1 MTNEE
6 VVLAGRQVGKNF
18 TKSMFERITVAL
30 LFQGVEPYEWV
41 ERDGILYAR
50 CRPGGCLWDTGV
62 ALRFYDK
69 WKKEHPSKK
78 ALASRLRWMKV
89 QSVKDAWD
97 IDEKTILKERLY
109 DDDRLQRW
117 IRRNTDWQGIE

>member
-1 MTNEE
+1 MDKKLVTE
-6 VVLAGRQVGKNF
+6 
-18 TKSMFERITVAL
+18 AL
-30 LFQGVEPYEWV
+30 RFHGVEPYEWI
-41 ERDGILYAR
+41 ELDGILYAR
-50 CRPGGCLWDTGV
+50 CRPGGCLWDTSV

-89 QSVKDAWD
+89 RSVKDAWD

-117 IRRNTDWQGIE
+117 IRRNTDWLD